1 MVEKEVQQFIVSF
14 NEDKDVFSDNQDIL
28 VHDKV
33 ERVDLLRFMHADAS
47 YGIETFSPSESND
60 YAIYPLVTLWPDTDG
75 MIFIGANEN
84 GNLVSYSVDTQS
96 FKTSV
101 FDITDLM
108 VLISDKCDNKTLY
121 DLLFNIK
128 V

>member
-14 NEDKDVFSDNQDIL
+14 NEDNDVFSDNQDMLI
-28 VHDKV
+28 HDKV
-33 ERVDLLRFMHADAS
+33 ERFDLLRFMHADVS
-47 YGIETFSPSESND
+47 YGIETFSPSTNND
-60 YAIYPLVTLWPDTDG
+60 YVIYPLVTLWPDTDG
-75 MIFIGANEN
+75 MIFIGANEY
-84 GNLVSYSVDTQS
+84 GNLVSYSIDTQA

-121 DLLFNIK
+121 DLLFNTK